1 MRRTA
6 KRLGPRVLAVGLAS
20 GLGACATAPPPPPGD
35 PVAAVRAQAAT
46 DLSCPAHLL
55 RVSPIGAET
64 VGSPARPQYMDV
76 EGCSLHVIYEAKE
89 AGYVLSSPKQVTPAH
104 APDHVDVR

>member
-1 MRRTA
+1 
-6 KRLGPRVLAVGLAS
+6 
-20 GLGACATAPPPPPGD
+20 
-35 PVAAVRAQAAT
+35 VAATRAQAAA

-55 RVSPIGAET
+55 RISPIGAET
-64 VGSPARPQYMDV
+64 VGATGRPRYMDV

-89 AGYVLSSPKQVTPAH
+89 AGYVLSSPKHVPPAH